1 MEMKELLYY
10 IARQI
15 VDNPDA
21 VVVNEV
27 TRDDTLVLELSVD
40 PADMGK
46 VIGRQGKIAK
56 SIRSIIKAA
65 AIRENIRVNVDIV
78 G

>member
-1 MEMKELLYY
+1 MKELLYY
-10 IARQI
+10 IVRQI
-15 VDNPDA
+15 VDHPDA
-21 VVVNEV
+21 VSINEV

-40 PADMGK
+40 PSDMGK

-56 SIRSIIKAA
+56 SIRSIVKAA
-65 AIRENIRVNVDIV
+65 AIRENIRVNIDII

>member
-1 MEMKELLYY
+1 MKELLYY

-21 VVVNEV
+21 VVINEV
-27 TRDDTLVLELSVD
+27 TRDDTLILELSVD

>member
-1 MEMKELLYY
+1 MKELLYY
-10 IARQI
+10 IVRQI
-15 VDNPDA
+15 VDPPDA
-21 VVVNEV
+21 VSINEV

-40 PADMGK
+40 PSDMGK

-56 SIRSIIKAA
+56 SIRSIVKAA
-65 AIRENIRVNVDIV
+65 AIRENIRVNVDII

>member
-1 MEMKELLYY
+1 MKELLYY

-40 PADMGK
+40 PSDMGK

-65 AIRENIRVNVDIV
+65 AIRENNRVNVDIV

>member
-1 MEMKELLYY
+1 MKELLYY
-10 IARQI
+10 IARSI
-15 VDNPDA
+15 VDHPDA
-21 VVVNEV
+21 VSVNEV
-27 TRDDTLVLELSVD
+27 TRDDMLIIELSVD
-40 PADMGK
+40 PSDMGK

-56 SIRSIIKAA
+56 SIRSVVKAA

>member
-1 MEMKELLYY
+1 MKDLLYY
-10 IARQI
+10 IVRQI
-15 VDNPDA
+15 VDHPDA
-21 VVVNEV
+21 VSIQEV
-27 TRDDTLVLELSVD
+27 TRDDVLVLELSVD
-40 PADMGK
+40 PSDMGK

-65 AIRENIRVNVDIV
+65 AIRDNLRVNVDIL

>member
-1 MEMKELLYY
+1 MKELLYY
-10 IARQI
+10 IVRQI
-15 VDNPDA
+15 VDHPDA
-21 VVVNEV
+21 VSINEV

-40 PADMGK
+40 PSDMGK

-56 SIRSIIKAA
+56 SIRSIVKAA
-65 AIRENIRVNVDIV
+65 AIRENIRVNVDII

>member
-1 MEMKELLYY
+1 MKELLYY
-10 IARQI
+10 IVRQI

-21 VVVNEV
+21 VSINEV

-40 PADMGK
+40 PSDMGK

-56 SIRSIIKAA
+56 SIRSIVKAA
-65 AIRENIRVNVDIV
+65 AIRENIRVNVDII

>member
-1 MEMKELLYY
+1 MKELLYC
-10 IARQI
+10 IVRQI

-21 VVVNEV
+21 VSINEV

-40 PADMGK
+40 PSDMGK

-56 SIRSIIKAA
+56 SIRSIVKAA
-65 AIRENIRVNVDIV
+65 AIRENIRVNVDII

>member
-1 MEMKELLYY
+1 MKELLYY

-27 TRDDTLVLELSVD
+27 TRDDMLVLELSVD
-40 PADMGK
+40 SADMGK

-65 AIRENIRVNVDIV
+65 AIRENIRVNVDII

>member
-1 MEMKELLYY
+1 MKELLYY
-10 IARQI
+10 IVRQI

-21 VVVNEV
+21 VSINEV

-40 PADMGK
+40 PSDMGK

-56 SIRSIIKAA
+56 SICSIVKAA
-65 AIRENIRVNVDIV
+65 AIRENIRVNVDII

>member
-1 MEMKELLYY
+1 MKELLYY

-21 VVVNEV
+21 VVINEV

-65 AIRENIRVNVDIV
+65 AIRENVRVNVDIV

>member
-1 MEMKELLYY
+1 MKDLLYY
-10 IARQI
+10 IVRQI
-15 VDNPDA
+15 VDHPDA
-21 VVVNEV
+21 VSIQEV
-27 TRDDTLVLELSVD
+27 TRDDVLVLELSVD
-40 PADMGK
+40 PSDMGK

-65 AIRENIRVNVDIV
+65 AIRENLRVNVDIL

>member
-1 MEMKELLYY
+1 MKELLYY
-10 IARQI
+10 IARSI
-15 VDNPDA
+15 VDHPDA
-21 VVVNEV
+21 VSVNEV

-40 PADMGK
+40 PSDMGK

-56 SIRSIIKAA
+56 SIRSIVKAA

-78 G
+78 D

>member
-1 MEMKELLYY
+1 MKELLYY
-10 IARQI
+10 IARSI
-15 VDNPDA
+15 VDHPDA
-21 VVVNEV
+21 VSVNEV
-27 TRDDTLVLELSVD
+27 TRDDMLILELSID
-40 PADMGK
+40 PSDMGK

-56 SIRSIIKAA
+56 SIRSVVKAA

>member
-1 MEMKELLYY
+1 MKELLYY

-21 VVVNEV
+21 VAVNEV

>member
-1 MEMKELLYY
+1 MKELLYY
-10 IARQI
+10 IARSI
-15 VDNPDA
+15 VDHPDA
-21 VVVNEV
+21 VSVNEV

-40 PADMGK
+40 PSDMGK

-56 SIRSIIKAA
+56 SIRSIVKAA

-78 G
+78 C

>member
-1 MEMKELLYY
+1 MKELLYY

-21 VVVNEV
+21 VVINEV

>member
-1 MEMKELLYY
+1 MKELLYY
-10 IARQI
+10 IVRQI
-15 VDNPDA
+15 VDHPDA
-21 VVVNEV
+21 VSINEV

-40 PADMGK
+40 PSDMGK

-56 SIRSIIKAA
+56 SIRSIVKAA
-65 AIRENIRVNVDIV
+65 AICENIRVNVDII

>member
-1 MEMKELLYY
+1 MKELLYY
-10 IARQI
+10 IVRQI

-21 VVVNEV
+21 VSINEV
-27 TRDDTLVLELSVD
+27 TRDNTLVLELSVD
-40 PADMGK
+40 PSDMGK

-56 SIRSIIKAA
+56 SIRSIVKAA
-65 AIRENIRVNVDIV
+65 AIRENIRVNVDII

>member
-1 MEMKELLYY
+1 MKDLLYY
-10 IARQI
+10 IVRQI
-15 VDNPDA
+15 VDHPDA
-21 VVVNEV
+21 VSIQEV
-27 TRDDTLVLELSVD
+27 TRDDILVLELSVD
-40 PADMGK
+40 PSDMGK

-65 AIRENIRVNVDIV
+65 AIRENLRVNVDIL

>member
-1 MEMKELLYY
+1 MKDLLYY
-10 IARQI
+10 IVANLVDCPDEIQI
-15 VDNPDA
+15 D
-21 VVVNEV
+21 EIEKESE
-27 TRDDTLVLELSVD
+27 TVLELRVAKD
-40 PADMGK
+40 DMGK

>member
-1 MEMKELLYY
+1 MKELLYY
-10 IARQI
+10 IARSI
-15 VDNPDA
+15 VDHPDA
-21 VVVNEV
+21 VSVNEV

-40 PADMGK
+40 PSDMGK

-56 SIRSIIKAA
+56 SIRSIVKAA
-65 AIRENIRVNVDIV
+65 AISENIRVNVDIV

>member
-1 MEMKELLYY
+1 MNELLYY
-10 IARQI
+10 IVRQI

-21 VVVNEV
+21 VSINEV

-40 PADMGK
+40 PSDMGK

-56 SIRSIIKAA
+56 SIRSIVKAA
-65 AIRENIRVNVDIV
+65 AIRENIRVNVDII

>member
-1 MEMKELLYY
+1 MKELLYY
-10 IARQI
+10 IVRQI
-15 VDNPDA
+15 VDNPDD
-21 VVVNEV
+21 VSINEV

-40 PADMGK
+40 PSDMGK

-56 SIRSIIKAA
+56 SIRSIVKAA
-65 AIRENIRVNVDIV
+65 AIRENIRVNVDII

>member
-1 MEMKELLYY
+1 MKELLYY
-10 IARQI
+10 IVRQI
-15 VDNPDA
+15 VDHPDA
-21 VVVNEV
+21 VSINQV

-40 PADMGK
+40 PSDMGK

-56 SIRSIIKAA
+56 SIRSIVKAA
-65 AIRENIRVNVDIV
+65 AIRENIRVNVDII